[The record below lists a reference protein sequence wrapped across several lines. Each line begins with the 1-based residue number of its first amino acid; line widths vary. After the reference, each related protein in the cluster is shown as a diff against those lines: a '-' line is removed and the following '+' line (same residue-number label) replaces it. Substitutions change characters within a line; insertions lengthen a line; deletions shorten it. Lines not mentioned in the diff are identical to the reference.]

1 MQVCHHLRKFSK
13 HLIRK
18 VEQCINAFNIQDL
31 AKEGTASSDI
41 KRVISLL
48 NEQ

>member
-1 MQVCHHLRKFSK
+1 MQGKEKFKS
-13 HLIRK
+13 L
-18 VEQCINAFNIQDL
+18 QCINAFNIQDL

>member
-1 MQVCHHLRKFSK
+1 MKTSKLREDFKRNK

-31 AKEGTASSDI
+31 AK
-41 KRVISLL
+41 K
-48 NEQ
+48 EQHLRILKELSVC